1 MARQGAS
8 AELNLAR
15 NIMLIIG
22 MFNICFYGFVLKS
35 AADTLPK
42 MLETQN
48 AGMPEDKKLTPQV
61 LEEKKVLILDHT
73 KRNCLASIVAGG
85 VIVVSAFLLP
95 YSPGIFSLAGFGAF
109 LLSILFQ
116 FYLGFDV
123 VLEGLLIKVL
133 CIFGFFQ
140 AVRYS
145 INQEMGRNQL
155 QPEVQ
160 VQFPKP
166 D

>member
-22 MFNICFYGFVLKS
+22 MFNVCFYGIVLRSGGERITKE
-35 AADTLPK
+35 
-42 MLETQN
+42 LETQN
-48 AGMPEDKKLTPQV
+48 ASVEEDKRESSDNLQQKITSKLQSF
-61 LEEKKVLILDHT
+61 KKNQYSSVI
-73 KRNCLASIVAGG
+73 AGG
-85 VIVVSAFLLP
+85 VIIISAFLLP

-155 QPEVQ
+155 QQEVQ